1 MKHLLSITLILF
13 LGSFSFSQ
21 DSSRLE
27 LQAVHKQ
34 EIEIY
39 KKDWWKRDWP
49 KIRRKY
55 KIDFDCAQCKSIALD
70 LRVTVDEKG
79 SVVDVKVINDK
90 VHCLTGLKR
99 QDLIAAMT
107 ETVRHWDFSENFYTS
122 VFDFRLGLIVTC

>member
-1 MKHLLSITLILF
+1 MKYILSIAMVLF

-21 DSSRLE
+21 DAVLLE
-27 LQAVHKQ
+27 LKAVHKQ

-39 KKDWWKRDWP
+39 KKEWWKRSWP

-55 KIDFDCAQCKSIALD
+55 KIDFDCSQCKSIALD

-79 SVVDVKVINDK
+79 SVVDVKVMNDK
-90 VHCLTGLKR
+90 VHCLAGLKR

-107 ETVRHWDFSENFYTS
+107 ETVRHWDFSDNFYAS
-122 VFDFRLGLIVTC
+122 SFDFRLGLVVTC